1 MPVKIVKS
9 PTIYKSV
16 SLNGST
22 DYLTVPDNAALRFGA
37 ADFTIEGWV
46 YPTANGQGNGSV
58 IICQSANGVSSQYSV
73 YYNSTNNLS
82 FYNED
87 TFYTSRNTTGGQ
99 LTLNA
104 WNYIVVSRKAGSV
117 YVGVSGSFVSDL
129 NVNATYRTVPH
140 AISIGSQ
147 LGYTGTFFTGYIS
160 NLRVVNGTCLYSS
173 SFTPPTAPLSPV
185 TNTSLL
191 TCASTTFKD
200 ISSNNFTVSSFGSPT
215 VSDVVPYSV
224 PRNGFK
230 LSSSNT
236 RSEFKKSVQFNGSS
250 QYLTATKTG
259 GWLNSANNF
268 TLECWVYF
276 TRNPSTYG
284 GYYGSHIAGTTAGS
298 SGWELGFS
306 SDGVSTTSLSINFK
320 DRGGVGVTRTFNTNT
335 WYHVAIVRSGT
346 TVSMYIDGALG
357 SYGTIASWPDNN
369 TLHIGALNYSPYFYY
384 FPGYISNFRIVDGTA
399 VYTSNFT
406 PSTTALTAITNT
418 SLLICQDSVTKDNS
432 SNNFTVNAIASP
444 TLSALNPFT
453 VNQTYSKMGW
463 SGAGIG
469 QIAYTTP
476 GTYTFTA
483 TPTSRYVSAVCIGGG
498 GGSGTGVTNLSFGC
512 TGGGGGGLAYFN
524 NLILNVGDTLT
535 IVVGAGGT
543 SSNTTGTNGGAS
555 TISNSGGTVLLSAGG
570 GTGGRDV
577 VSSVY
582 PAGGTIGGTLL
593 SGGGAGGGGGAHPSD
608 STGGGGGGGAG
619 GYSSAGGS
627 GGIPTA
633 VGSVGAGGGGGGGGG
648 GTNASTGGGAGGGV
662 GIFGEST
669 SGSGGATG
677 AGGGGGSGGTAGNN
691 AGGTSGGVYG
701 GGGGGGPDGVGSK
714 GPAVGGGGAVRII
727 WGAYPNQRA
736 FPSTNT
742 GNL

>member
-1 MPVKIVKS
+1 MEVFSNMPVKIVKS

-87 TFYTSRNTTGGQ
+87 TFYNSRNTTGGQ

-173 SFTPPTAPLSPV
+173 SFTPPTAPLLPI

-215 VSDVVPYSV
+215 VSDVVPYNV

-346 TVSMYIDGALG
+346 TVSMYIDGTLG

-432 SNNFTVNAIASP
+432 SNNFTVNAVASP

-453 VNQTYSKMGW
+453 VNQIYSKMGR
-463 SGAGIG
+463 GGNITYG
-469 QIAYTTP
+469 QIEYTTP

-483 TPTSRYVSAVCIGGG
+483 PAGVTSVSVVCVGGGGG
-498 GGSGTGVTNLSFGC
+498 GGSTGGVGGG
-512 TGGGGGGLAYFN
+512 GGGGGGLGWKNNISVISENSYTVVVGIGGSSDSTTHGGDSYFIN
-524 NLILNVGDTLT
+524 TSTVAGLGGRSSTDASGGDGGGYVGD
-535 IVVGAGGT
+535 GGGNGGT
-543 SSNTTGTNGGAS
+543 PSYS
-555 TISNSGGTVLLSAGG
+555 
-570 GTGGRDV
+570 GTGDSTG
-577 VSSVY
+577 
-582 PAGGTIGGTLL
+582 
-593 SGGGAGGGGGAHPSD
+593 GGGAGGYSGNGGGSVINTDGTAGSG
-608 STGGGGGGGAG
+608 GGGGGGGAG
-619 GYSSAGGS
+619 GSSDAAS
-627 GGIPTA
+627 G
-633 VGSVGAGGGGGGGGG
+633 
-648 GTNASTGGGAGGGV
+648 GGGV
-662 GIFGEST
+662 GLLGEGS
-669 SGSGGATG
+669 SGGGGDYTGANAG
-677 AGGGGGSGGTAGNN
+677 AGGGGGSGGA
-691 AGGTSGGVYG
+691 AGGFGTASPNNSGGAYG
-701 GGGGGGPDGVGSK
+701 GGGGGAELNGEAGNGAS
-714 GPAVGGGGAVRII
+714 GAVRII
-727 WGAYPNQRA
+727 WGGLVGYPNQRA

>member
-73 YYNSTNNLS
+73 YYASNNVLT
-82 FYNED
+82 FYTED
-87 TFYTSRNTTGGQ
+87 TFYNSRTVSSGNVP
-99 LTLNA
+99 LTLNT
-104 WNYIVVSRKAGSV
+104 WNYITVARKAGSV
-117 YVGVSGSFVSDL
+117 YLGVNGALQSDP
-129 NVNATYRTVPH
+129 NVNATYRTVAH

-147 LGYTGTFFTGYIS
+147 LGYSGTFLTGYIS

-173 SFTPPTAPLSPV
+173 SFTPPTAPLLPI

-224 PRNGFK
+224 PRNSFK
-230 LSSSNT
+230 LWSTNYNA
-236 RSEFKKSVQFNGSS
+236 EFKKSVQFNGSN
-250 QYLTATKTG
+250 QYLSLSNSAAFNFGTSDLTIEFWIYFTTTSGGRVVTSRLTG
-259 GWLNSANNF
+259 GGAS
-268 TLECWVYF
+268 
-276 TRNPSTYG
+276 
-284 GYYGSHIAGTTAGS
+284 GTWSVNMGH
-298 SGWELGFS
+298 
-306 SDGVSTTSLSINFK
+306 TSLSFTEVV
-320 DRGGVGVTRTFNTNT
+320 VGEPGPSATFSSILNT
-335 WYHVAIVRSGT
+335 WAHIAVSRNSGT
-346 TVSMYIDGALG
+346 TKLFLNG
-357 SYGTIASWPDNN
+357 SQVASAAQTTNFNN
-369 TLHIGALNYSPYFYY
+369 TSYPVYIATSPAESYL
-384 FPGYISNFRIVDGTA
+384 PAYISNLRILKGTGL
-399 VYTSNFT
+399 YTSSFSVPTT
-406 PSTTALTAITNT
+406 PLTAITNT

-432 SNNFTVNAIASP
+432 SNNFTVNAVASP

-463 SGAGIG
+463 SGAGVG

-476 GTYTFTA
+476 GAYTFVA
-483 TPTSRYVSAVCIGGG
+483 TSATRYVSAVCVGGG
-498 GGSGTGVTNLSFGC
+498 GGSGAGTSNLNYGC

-524 NLILNVGDTLT
+524 NLLLGVGDTLS

-543 SSNTTGTNGGAS
+543 SSNASGTVGGAS

-570 GTGGRDV
+570 GVGGAEALT
-577 VSSVY
+577 STP

-593 SGGGAGGGGGAHPSD
+593 SGGGAGGTGGSHPND
-608 STGGGGGGGAG
+608 STGGAGGGGAG
-619 GYSSAGGS
+619 GYSGAGGS
-627 GGIPTA
+627 GGRPTIT
-633 VGSVGAGGGGGGGGG
+633 GSVGTGGGGGGGGG
-648 GTNASTGGGAGGGV
+648 GANSGTGGGAGGGV

-669 SGSGGATG
+669 SGSGGETG
-677 AGGGGGSGGTAGNN
+677 VGGGGGSDGTAGNN

-701 GGGGGGPDGVGSK
+701 GGGGGGPDSPSARGASN
-714 GPAVGGGGAVRII
+714 GGAGAVRII
-727 WGAYPNQRA
+727 WGGYPNQRA
-736 FPSTNT
+736 FPSLNT
-742 GNL
+742 GDL

>member
-87 TFYTSRNTTGGQ
+87 TFYNSRNTTGGQ

-224 PRNGFK
+224 PNNSFK
-230 LSSSNT
+230 LWSTNYNAA
-236 RSEFKKSVQFNGSS
+236 FKKSVQFDGIS
-250 QYLTATKTG
+250 QYLS
-259 GWLNSANNF
+259 LSNSAAFNF
-268 TLECWVYF
+268 GTGDLTIEFWIYF
-276 TRNPSTYG
+276 TAASGNRVVTSRLAGGGAGGTWSVNMGHTSLGFTEVISGEPGPSATF
-284 GYYGSHIAGTTAGS
+284 SSILNTWAHIA
-298 SGWELGFS
+298 
-306 SDGVSTTSLSINFK
+306 VSRN
-320 DRGGVGVTRTFNTNT
+320 
-335 WYHVAIVRSGT
+335 SGT
-346 TVSMYIDGALG
+346 TKLFLNG
-357 SYGTIASWPDNN
+357 SQVASAAQTTNFNN
-369 TLHIGALNYSPYFYY
+369 TSYPVYIATSPSENYLPAN
-384 FPGYISNFRIVDGTA
+384 ISNLRILKGTGL
-399 VYTSNFT
+399 YTASFSAPTT
-406 PSTTALTAITNT
+406 PLTAITNT

-432 SNNFTVNAIASP
+432 SNNFTVNAVASP

-463 SGAGIG
+463 GGAGVG

-570 GTGGRDV
+570 GTGGNDV

-593 SGGGAGGGGGAHPSD
+593 SGGGAGGTGGAHPSD
-608 STGGGGGGGAG
+608 STGGGGGGGSG
-619 GYSSAGGS
+619 GYSGAGGS
-627 GGIPTA
+627 GGIPGA
-633 VGSVGAGGGGGGGGG
+633 AGSNGTGGGGGGGGG
-648 GTNASTGGGAGGGV
+648 GLSISIGGGAGGGV

-669 SGSGGATG
+669 SGTGGAS
-677 AGGGGGSGGTAGNN
+677 AGGGGGTGGSGGTAGNN

-701 GGGGGGPDGVGSK
+701 GGGGGGPDSVGSK

-727 WGAYPNQRA
+727 WGGYPNQRA
-736 FPSTNT
+736 FPSLNT
-742 GNL
+742 GDL

>member
-173 SFTPPTAPLSPV
+173 SFTPPTAPLLPI

-215 VSDVVPYSV
+215 VSDVVPYNV

-346 TVSMYIDGALG
+346 TVSMYIDGTLG

-432 SNNFTVNAIASP
+432 SNNFTVNAVASP

-453 VNQTYSKMGW
+453 VNQIYSKMGR
-463 SGAGIG
+463 GGNITYG
-469 QIAYTTP
+469 QIEYTTP

-483 TPTSRYVSAVCIGGG
+483 PAGVTSVSVVCVGGGGG
-498 GGSGTGVTNLSFGC
+498 GGSTGGVGGG
-512 TGGGGGGLAYFN
+512 GGGGGGLGWKNNISVISENSYTVVVGIGGSSDSTTHGGDSYFIN
-524 NLILNVGDTLT
+524 TSTVAGLGGRSSTDASGGDGGGYVGD
-535 IVVGAGGT
+535 GGGNGGT
-543 SSNTTGTNGGAS
+543 PSYS
-555 TISNSGGTVLLSAGG
+555 
-570 GTGGRDV
+570 GTGDSTG
-577 VSSVY
+577 
-582 PAGGTIGGTLL
+582 
-593 SGGGAGGGGGAHPSD
+593 GGGAGGYSGNGGGSVINTDGTAGSG
-608 STGGGGGGGAG
+608 GGGGGGGAG
-619 GYSSAGGS
+619 GSSDAAS
-627 GGIPTA
+627 G
-633 VGSVGAGGGGGGGGG
+633 
-648 GTNASTGGGAGGGV
+648 GGGV
-662 GIFGEST
+662 GLLGEGS
-669 SGSGGATG
+669 SGGGGDYTGANAG
-677 AGGGGGSGGTAGNN
+677 AGGGGGSGGA
-691 AGGTSGGVYG
+691 AGGFGTASPNNSGGAYG
-701 GGGGGGPDGVGSK
+701 GGGGGAELNGEAGNGAS
-714 GPAVGGGGAVRII
+714 GAVRII
-727 WGAYPNQRA
+727 WGGLVGYPNQRA